1 MDVKDINST
10 VPNKD
15 IYISL
20 DHLKNGKYTVK
31 LLLGNKVLKAIKIKK
46 T

>member
-1 MDVKDINST
+1 MDVKNIKST

-15 IYISL
+15 IYISF

-31 LLLGNKVLKAIKIKK
+31 LLLNNKVFKAIKLRKE
-46 T
+46 